1 MRSLPPARPGHNLTK
16 VQGDLK
22 TASQN
27 LATTVAEKDQ
37 LTSKLSGVQT
47 ELEKSKG
54 QVAQLTNDRT
64 SLEAQITQLTT
75 DLQAKTQELEQR
87 SSTGTST
94 TAEGGSDQQAQIA
107 EQQTLIT
114 KLQGDLD
121 CGPLPS
127 GHVYKGKGRPHASE
141 DA

>member
-1 MRSLPPARPGHNLTK
+1 MP
-16 VQGDLK
+16 
-22 TASQN
+22 
-27 LATTVAEKDQ
+27 
-37 LTSKLSGVQT
+37 
-47 ELEKSKG
+47 
-54 QVAQLTNDRT
+54 QLTNDRT

-94 TAEGGSDQQAQIA
+94 TAEGGSDQQAQMA

-121 CGPLPS
+121 S
-127 GHVYKGKGRPHASE
+127 ARSQAGHAYKGKGRPHASE